1 MINKIYFSAIFIA
14 LVFSQD
20 IYLENYSSSFTIDTI
35 EPEIEVTSQNSGGGF
50 MGGQPIRI
58 TWTAFDNSP
67 IDNPINLYLKIDQGT
82 QTIPILQGV
91 PNTGIADVILP
102 EVTTAFGQFY
112 IEYVDD
118 YGNISSDYNDAYFTI
133 GDIDDNPFENLE
145 ISLESTSLSFTID
158 TIEPEIEVTSQN
170 SGGGFIGGQ
179 PIRIT
184 WTAFDNSPVDNPI
197 NLYLKI
203 DQGAQT
209 IPIMQGISNSGLV
222 DIVMPDATTA
232 FGQFYIEYNDKF
244 GNISFD
250 YNDEYFTIGDI
261 DDNPFENTEISL
273 EELSNMFVVDTKK
286 PEFLPINN
294 NGDFFYPNGEEL
306 FENYEFVP
314 VEWNASDDSFENGNL
329 TISLAYMLGGWYED
343 ILSCDALFPGIE
355 ADLTSYGNID
365 PTIWARLKF
374 TLKDDFGNYSVRYN
388 DDYFILGNPEGDI
401 SVDLLDEADNTYV
414 LEWGWRDNHLIAI
427 NHEAMSMFSA
437 GDIIYITDQNGINSY
452 NCDGL
457 HGPVQLA
464 SYVVTG
470 EETEPIAIMLESGY
484 NYCDQGGDIS
494 LGYMYGNPISFSMF
508 DASSNSSHELVAHE
522 VNTDAQCVFDNQST
536 LIYDFSMAQFIGNG
550 NSLTRDSN
558 IINLNQN
565 LIPTSEVLLDDREI
579 DTYNIY
585 RSTSAANLRDYELI
599 QNNVVQSYYFDNFAA
614 LDETINQTIC
624 YRVWLLNTYGD
635 EILKTVD
642 SCIGYVVDYLTG
654 DITLDGQVNILDVV
668 SLVQYILFDTE
679 YSEVQLINADYNL
692 DSTINVLDVVAIVQY
707 ILDS

>member
-20 IYLENYSSSFTIDTI
+20 IYLENHSYSFTIDTI
-35 EPEIEVTSQNSGGGF
+35 EPEVQVTSQNSGGGF

-67 IDNPINLYLKIDQGT
+67 IDNPINLYLKIDQGSE
-82 QTIPILQGV
+82 TIPILEGYS
-91 PNTGIADVILP
+91 NTGVADVVLP

-118 YGNISSDYNDAYFTI
+118 YGNVSSDYNDAYFTI
-133 GDIDDNPFENLE
+133 GN
-145 ISLESTSLSFTID
+145 
-158 TIEPEIEVTSQN
+158 
-170 SGGGFIGGQ
+170 
-179 PIRIT
+179 
-184 WTAFDNSPVDNPI
+184 
-197 NLYLKI
+197 
-203 DQGAQT
+203 
-209 IPIMQGISNSGLV
+209 
-222 DIVMPDATTA
+222 
-232 FGQFYIEYNDKF
+232 
-244 GNISFD
+244 
-250 YNDEYFTIGDI
+250 I
-261 DDNPFENTEISL
+261 DDNPFENTEISI
-273 EELSNMFVVDTKK
+273 EDVSGIFVVDTKK
-286 PEFLPINN
+286 PEFLPIND
-294 NGDFFYPNGEEL
+294 GVFFYPNGEEL
-306 FENYEFVP
+306 LENYEYVP
-314 VEWNASDDSFENGNL
+314 IQWDAFDDSFENGTL
-329 TISLAYMLGGWYED
+329 DISLAYMLGGWYQD
-343 ILSCDALFPGIE
+343 ILSCDALFSGIE
-355 ADLTSYGNID
+355 ADLSDYGNIE

-374 TLKDDFGNYSVRYN
+374 TLKDDFGNSTVKYN

-401 SVDLLDEADNTYV
+401 SVDLLDEAQNTYV

-427 NHEAMSMFSA
+427 NHEAMSMFSE
-437 GDIIYITDQNGINSY
+437 GDIIYVTDQNGINSY

-464 SYVVTG
+464 SYVVNGQETG
-470 EETEPIAIMLESGY
+470 PIAIMLESGY

-494 LGYMYGNPISFSMF
+494 LGYIYGNPISFSMF
-508 DASSNSSHELVAHE
+508 DVSSNSSHQLVAHE
-522 VNTDAQCVFDNQST
+522 VGADGQCVFDNQST

-550 NSLTRDSN
+550 NNLIKEVN
-558 IINLNQN
+558 IINLNQS
-565 LIPTSEVLLDDREI
+565 LIPASEVFLDDREI

-642 SCIGYVVDYLTG
+642 SCIGYVADYLTG

-668 SLVQYILFDTE
+668 SLVQYILYGTE